1 MKLKNYSN
9 FVETRLVKEE
19 FIGKLW
25 RGITGENSERIK
37 SFTDLLNK
45 IKEEVKNKFSE
56 KLNQY
61 GFSETEKEEVKK
73 SLLAEWGEFVRIP
86 TLTSIVIGDSTLS
99 NLLYYLIIKDDVISE
114 IESLKDLDG
123 DEFKKSYDALSNFFR
138 ELDSTIKS
146 VFNKTFD
153 SKNMGVILSK
163 RKDDILI
170 ELEKLKETIL
180 KVPEIGQNIKYWKE
194 GLISLEKKDISTL
207 VRSLCVQLPEYEK
220 YDYNSESIANKYSR
234 EFGIN
239 YKDRFKDF
247 LDMKVL
253 ELPKYKELSSEI
265 EVIKRYLEE
274 CKNKEREVYSKN
286 EIYKKMTGFSIAPE
300 TDHDKY
306 WKLGYKEA
314 GDIFYKNFENLEKDC
329 EKKVVSGFDLI
340 KEFSE
345 MSVKDIINNRE
356 FGTTGLGKLDLVIL
370 EDSDRKISTQVEDD
384 ENGKYLTCGNILY
397 FGSIRSNLSLDKIEK
412 YMKKIGHEVRESGAG
427 ALYCTTYPSAAVQY
441 AHLRTNQVKNSSRG
455 EAMKTKDSGYYPTIY
470 KITIKPGSK
479 FLHESDTDMSRDE
492 IVKLLKMGLVGIHS
506 GNDEVGG
513 GNTQESAIV
522 NSECIKNV
530 EKVSIE
536 EIESISDEDWHKGSD
551 DDKNSMI
558 EFLKNPLG

>member
-1 MKLKNYSN
+1 MRLKRYSN
-9 FVETRLVKEE
+9 FVETRMVKEE

-25 RGITGENSERIK
+25 RGMTGENSERIK
-37 SFTDLLNK
+37 SFADLLNK

-61 GFSETEKEEVKK
+61 GFSETEKEEAKK
-73 SLLAEWGEFVRIP
+73 SLLAKWGEFVRIP
-86 TLTSIVIGDSTLS
+86 SLTSIAIGDSTLS
-99 NLLYYLIIKDDVISE
+99 NLLYYLMIKDDVSGE
-114 IESLKDLDG
+114 LESLKDLDG
-123 DEFKKSYDALSNFFR
+123 DRFKKSYDALSNFFR

-146 VFNKTFD
+146 VFNQAFN
-153 SKNMGVILSK
+153 SKNIEVILSK
-163 RKDDILI
+163 RKDDILS
-170 ELEKLKETIL
+170 ELAKLKETIL
-180 KVPEIGQNIKYWKE
+180 KVPEIGKSIKYWKE

-207 VRSLCVQLPEYEK
+207 VRSLCVQLPEYVK
-220 YDYNSESIANKYSR
+220 YDYSSESIANKYAR

-239 YKDRFKDF
+239 YKGRFKDF
-247 LDMKVL
+247 LDMKVS
-253 ELPKYKELSSEI
+253 ELPKYKELSLEI
-265 EVIKRYLEE
+265 ELIKRYLEE

-286 EIYKKMTGFSIAPE
+286 EIYRKMTGFSIAPE

-306 WKLGYKEA
+306 WKLGYKESS
-314 GDIFYKNFENLEKDC
+314 DIFNKEFENLDQNC
-329 EKKVVSGFDLI
+329 EKKVVKGFDLL

-345 MSVKDIINNRE
+345 MSVKDIINNPE

-370 EDSDRKISTQVEDD
+370 EDSDRKIATQAEDD
-384 ENGKYLTCGNILY
+384 EYGKYLNCGNILY
-397 FGSIRSNLSLDKIEK
+397 FGSIRSNLSLDNIEK
-412 YMKKIGHEVRESGAG
+412 YMKKIGHVVRESGAG

-441 AHLRTNQVKNSSRG
+441 AYLRTEQVKNTSRG
-455 EAMKTKDSGYYPTIY
+455 ESIKKKESGYYPTIY
-470 KITIKPGSK
+470 KITLKPGSK

-492 IVKLLKMGLVGIHS
+492 IEKLMKMGLMGIHS

-536 EIESISDEDWHKGSD
+536 EIESISDEDWSKGSSTN
-551 DDKNSMI
+551 KNSMI
-558 EFLKNPLG
+558 EFLKDPTG

>member
-1 MKLKNYSN
+1 MRLKRYSN
-9 FVETRLVKEE
+9 FVETRMVKEE

-25 RGITGENSERIK
+25 RGMTGENSERIK
-37 SFTDLLNK
+37 SFADLLNK

-61 GFSETEKEEVKK
+61 GFSETEKEEAKK
-73 SLLAEWGEFVRIP
+73 SLLAKWGEFVRIP
-86 TLTSIVIGDSTLS
+86 SLTSIAIGDSTLS
-99 NLLYYLIIKDDVISE
+99 NLLYYLMIKDDVSGE
-114 IESLKDLDG
+114 LESLKDLDG
-123 DEFKKSYDALSNFFR
+123 DRFKKSYDALSNFFR

-146 VFNKTFD
+146 VFNQAFN
-153 SKNMGVILSK
+153 SKNIEVILSK
-163 RKDDILI
+163 RKDDILS
-170 ELEKLKETIL
+170 ELAKLKETIL
-180 KVPEIGQNIKYWKE
+180 KVPEIGKSIKYWKE

-207 VRSLCVQLPEYEK
+207 VRSLCVQLPEYVK
-220 YDYNSESIANKYSR
+220 YDYSSESIANKYAR

-239 YKDRFKDF
+239 YKGRFKDF
-247 LDMKVL
+247 LDMKVS

-265 EVIKRYLEE
+265 ELIKRYLEE

-286 EIYKKMTGFSIAPE
+286 EIYRKMTGFSIAPE

-306 WKLGYKEA
+306 WKLGYKESS
-314 GDIFYKNFENLEKDC
+314 DIFNKEFENLDQNC
-329 EKKVVSGFDLI
+329 EKKVVKGFDLL

-345 MSVKDIINNRE
+345 MSVKDIINNPE

-370 EDSDRKISTQVEDD
+370 EDSDRKIATQAEDD
-384 ENGKYLTCGNILY
+384 EYGKYLNCGNILY
-397 FGSIRSNLSLDKIEK
+397 FGSIRSNLSLDNIEK
-412 YMKKIGHEVRESGAG
+412 YMKKIGHVVRESGAG

-441 AHLRTNQVKNSSRG
+441 AYLRTEQVKNTSRG
-455 EAMKTKDSGYYPTIY
+455 ESIKKKESGYYPTIY
-470 KITIKPGSK
+470 KITLKPGSK

-492 IVKLLKMGLVGIHS
+492 IEKLMKMGLMGIHS

-536 EIESISDEDWHKGSD
+536 EIESISDEDWSKGSSTN
-551 DDKNSMI
+551 KNSMI
-558 EFLKNPLG
+558 EFLKDPTG